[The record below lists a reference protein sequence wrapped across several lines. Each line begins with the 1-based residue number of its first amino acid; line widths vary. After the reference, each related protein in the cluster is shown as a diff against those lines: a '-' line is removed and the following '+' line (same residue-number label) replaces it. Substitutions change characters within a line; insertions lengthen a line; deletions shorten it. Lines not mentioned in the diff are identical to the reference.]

1 MAKPQTHTFEQPT
14 ISREEIAARLQDH
27 ALAIVNVMP
36 EETYASGHISGSINL
51 PLADIVNDAR
61 SRISNLA
68 QEIAIY
74 CMAPT

>member
-1 MAKPQTHTFEQPT
+1 VAKPQINNLEQLT
-14 ISREEIAARLQDH
+14 ISREEIAERLHDP

-36 EETYASGHISGSINL
+36 KETYADGHISGSINL
-51 PLADIVNDAR
+51 PIADIEKEAR
-61 SRISNLA
+61 SRIANLA